1 MTRDISSLQPRSLF
15 SRFSELCSIPRT
27 SGHESTV
34 AEWIAKFA
42 KEHSLPCRTDEAGN
56 VIINAPASEGL
67 GNKPGVILQAHMD
80 MVPASDAGV
89 SHDFL
94 KDPIE
99 VYEDNGWLK
108 ARGTSL
114 GADDGLGLCTILAL
128 LDDPSLKHGPITA
141 IFTVEEET
149 TMKGAL
155 AITKT
160 DLKDA
165 EYLINLDSED
175 SGYVFTGCAGS
186 CDADIRLPLERVQTP
201 DCSLFKLT
209 FTGFLGG
216 HSGSDIALG
225 RANAIKFATQTL
237 LSLSDDFEFFISSIE
252 GGRARNAIPSSCDV
266 TVNVPNESVASL
278 KKALSSEFEKLKSLY
293 TKEDPEITLK
303 VTEGSPKSK
312 ALSAECSIELLNLL
326 NALPS
331 GALSFHDKAKTLTM
345 SSCNLGSVILADDSA
360 CMKLMPR
367 SLTDAGLNQIVTILK
382 SCAEL
387 SGAVCE
393 FSNYHDC
400 WLSPSD
406 STLVEALSSAWSKV
420 SGSALQNA
428 VIHAGLEC
436 ARFHT
441 LCPDLQMASIGST
454 IISPH
459 SPRERAE
466 IKGAVM
472 VYETLRLALA
482 SLSE

>member
-1 MTRDISSLQPRSLF
+1 MTREISSLQPRSLF

-27 SGHESTV
+27 SGHEGAV

-42 KEHSLPCRTDEAGN
+42 KERSLPCRTDEAGN

-67 GNKPGVILQAHMD
+67 DDKPGVILQAHMD

-89 SHDFL
+89 IHDFL
-94 KDPIE
+94 KDPVE

-128 LDDPSLKHGPITA
+128 LDDPSLKHGPVTA

-155 AITKT
+155 AITRD

-186 CDADIRLPLERVQTP
+186 CDADIKLQLEYVQTP
-201 DCSLFKLT
+201 DCLLFELD

-225 RANAIKFATQTL
+225 RANAIKFAAQTL
-237 LSLSDDFEFFISSIE
+237 LLLSDDFEFFISSIE
-252 GGRARNAIPSSCDV
+252 GGRARNAIPSSCAV
-266 TVNVPNESVASL
+266 RVNVPDESAEPF
-278 KKALSSEFEKLKSLY
+278 KKALSSEFLKLKGLY
-293 TKEDPEITLK
+293 TSEDPEITLK
-303 VTEGSPKSK
+303 ITGSSPKSE

-331 GALSFHDKAKTLTM
+331 GALSFHDKARTLTM
-345 SSCNLGSVILADDSA
+345 SSCNLGSVTLGEGLAHV
-360 CMKLMPR
+360 KLMPR
-367 SLTDAGLNQIVTILK
+367 SLADEGLSQIVSIIK

-387 SGAVCE
+387 SGAESE

-406 STLVEALSSAWSKV
+406 STLVKALSSAWREV
-420 SGSALQNA
+420 SGSALENA

-459 SPRERAE
+459 SPGERAE
-466 IKGAVM
+466 IRGAVL